1 MTIIEKGLTTLEAD
15 ELLKKH
21 GLNHFGKASRF
32 SKFKLFIKQFKSPLI
47 FILIIAGVATLLM
60 QHWVDS
66 AVIFLAIGI
75 NAFLGFYQENRAE
88 NALADLRSY
97 IQERTRVIRDGKER
111 EIDAAN
117 VVPGDLIHLMPGS
130 RVPAD
135 ARIVSVQEFSVDESI
150 LTGESL
156 SVEKSTQIVSDAAPL
171 SEQYNMV
178 FGGTLVSDGSAYAVI
193 TATGSETEIGKIA
206 ALVEGTDRELTPIQK
221 AVSRLAWI
229 IAAGV
234 LVLVVGI
241 FILGFYRGESILEM
255 FLISIAV
262 AVGAIPEALPIGLT
276 AVLAV
281 GVERLAKKKGIMRDL
296 TAAETLGSTTLIMT
310 DKTGTLTLADMQL
323 VDIVSREKLLS
334 GNLDASDN
342 TARERFSVEQ
352 KDLLYLASLNTD
364 VLIENPKDEPG
375 LWRMSGNTLEK
386 NIVKSASLHGIPL
399 SERRDKN
406 SFQMLLPFNSAN
418 KFSVSRVDFDLTT
431 EIVDKDKKKGLVV
444 LGAPDVLL
452 ARSRLSKDE
461 YLTLTSQVEEMSLKG
476 RRILGVAVA
485 SEGDSQGQA
494 LATIKDLEF
503 LGVLAFYDPI
513 RPGVTDAIKK
523 IESFGVRVVIATGD
537 IKGTALAVARGL
549 GWEVHENSILS
560 GEELRQVDDVTL
572 TRSLEHVRVFARMTP
587 EDKLRVARLY
597 QKGGEVVA
605 MTGDGVNDAPSLKAV
620 DIGIAVGSGTDV
632 AKGVADLVLLDDN
645 FAVIVSAIDEGKR
658 ILRNI
663 RKTFVYLLSSSL
675 DEVVLIGGSL
685 IAGLS
690 LPLTAI
696 QIIWV
701 NLFTGSLPAVAFA
714 FDPDNESDV
723 PEKKTEKMVLNS
735 EVKFLTIGI
744 GTLTSLLL
752 FALYWWL
759 VQTNIPEEVA
769 KTFLFACFSSYI
781 LFVSFSFRSLSRPI
795 FSYNI
800 FSNTFLVAGVAL
812 GLLLLL
818 MTIYVPF
825 LQPIFSTTPLGP
837 LWILWVGVWVVFNVV
852 LVEIAKWFF
861 YRKKI

>member
-1 MTIIEKGLTTLEAD
+1 MIILDKGLTTREVE

-21 GLNHFGKASRF
+21 GPNHFGGVARF
-32 SKFKLFIKQFKSPLI
+32 SKFKLFVKQFRSPLI
-47 FILIIAGVATLLM
+47 FILIIAGAATLLM

-66 AVIFLAIGI
+66 VVIFLAIGI

-97 IQERTRVIRDGKER
+97 IQERTRVIRDGKEA
-111 EIDAAN
+111 EVDAAN
-117 VVPGDLIHLMPGS
+117 IVPGDLIHLMPGS
-130 RVPAD
+130 RIPAD
-135 ARIVSVQEFSVDESI
+135 ARIESVQDLNVDESI

-156 SVEKSTQIVSDAAPL
+156 PVEKSVEPVSDGAAL
-171 SEQYNMV
+171 SERYNMV
-178 FGGTLVSDGSAYAVI
+178 FGGTLVSNGSAYAVV
-193 TATGSETEIGKIA
+193 TATGNETEIGKIA
-206 ALVEGTDRELTPIQK
+206 QLVEGTERELTPIQK
-221 AVSRLAWI
+221 AISRLAWI

-234 LVLVVGI
+234 LILVVGI
-241 FILGFYRGESILEM
+241 FILGFYRGESVLEM

-281 GVERLAKKKGIMRDL
+281 GVERLAKRKGIMRDL
-296 TAAETLGSTTLIMT
+296 TAAETLGSTTVIMT

-334 GNLDASDN
+334 DGAEAQGN
-342 TARERFSVEQ
+342 TAKERFSLEQ

-364 VLIENPKDEPG
+364 VLIENPEDEPQS
-375 LWRMSGNTLEK
+375 WRLNGNPLEK
-386 NIVKSASLHGIPL
+386 NIVKSAALHGISL
-399 SERRDKN
+399 SERREKN
-406 SFQMLLPFNSAN
+406 MFQMLLPFNSSN
-418 KFSVSRVDFDLTT
+418 KFSISRVTFDLDTD
-431 EIVDKDKKKGLVV
+431 IIDRHKKEGLVV

-452 ARSRLSKDE
+452 ARSLLSKDE
-461 YLTLTSQVEEMSLKG
+461 YLTLVARVEEMSLKG

-485 SEGDSQGQA
+485 SESSAKGQA
-494 LATIKDLEF
+494 LANIQALEF

-513 RPGVTDAIKK
+513 RPGVIDAIKK
-523 IESFGVRVVIATGD
+523 IESYGVRVVIATGD

-549 GWEVHENSILS
+549 GWSVREDSVLS
-560 GEELRQVDDVTL
+560 GDELRQIDDRAL
-572 TRSLEHVRVFARMTP
+572 EKSLEHVRVFARMTP
-587 EDKLRVARLY
+587 EDKLRVARMY
-597 QKGGEVVA
+597 QRLGEVVA

-645 FAVIVSAIDEGKR
+645 FAIIVVAIEEGKR

-663 RKTFVYLLSSSL
+663 RKTFVYLLSNSL

-685 IAGLS
+685 LAGLA

-714 FDPDNESDV
+714 FDPDNETDV
-723 PEKKTEKMVLNS
+723 PEKKTEKKILNS
-735 EVKFLTIGI
+735 EVKLLTLGI
-744 GTLTSLLL
+744 GTLSSLLL
-752 FALYWWL
+752 FVLYWSL
-759 VQTNIPEEVA
+759 MQTNIPEEVA

-800 FSNTFLVAGVAL
+800 FSNSFLVGGVSL

-825 LQPIFSTTPLGP
+825 LQPIFSTTALGP
-837 LWILWVGVWVVFNVV
+837 QWLMWVGVWVVLNVA
-852 LVEIAKWFF
+852 LVEFAKWLF
-861 YRKKI
+861 YRRNN